1 MYNQPLTMGMGRS
14 RYVARHNTS
23 VLEWVGETSSDIDH
37 TLKLGESI
45 YVKRNVENPKEIL
58 GSVKHMLGQDA
69 ILRSSGLLH
78 VSVLQPDV
86 AHRLHV
92 YNKTLRGLVNSAK
105 KSCPQ
110 LSRPVAVSFDRL
122 VQYPSKDGEKTLYS
136 LGYDRNSTTALDLET
151 EAAIKSIGGVCG
163 YQGAFSYIHDP
174 HITIAMEDK
183 SPPKYQE
190 TMLELPVTAHLA
202 KATFF
207 VQKLA

>member
-37 TLKLGESI
+37 TLKAGESI

-58 GSVKHMLGQDA
+58 GSVKHMLGQEA
-69 ILRSSGLLH
+69 ILRSSSLLH

-92 YNKTLRGLVNSAK
+92 YNKTLRGLINTAK
-105 KSCPQ
+105 QACPQ
-110 LSRPVAVSFDRL
+110 LSRPVVVAFDRI
-122 VQYPSKDGEKTLYS
+122 VEYPSKDGKKTLYS
-136 LGYDRNSTTALDLET
+136 LGYDRDSITALDCET
-151 EAAIKSIGGVCG
+151 EATIKRVGGVCG
-163 YQGAFSYIHDP
+163 YQGAFTYVHDP

-190 TMLELPVTAHLA
+190 TMLDLPVTAHLA